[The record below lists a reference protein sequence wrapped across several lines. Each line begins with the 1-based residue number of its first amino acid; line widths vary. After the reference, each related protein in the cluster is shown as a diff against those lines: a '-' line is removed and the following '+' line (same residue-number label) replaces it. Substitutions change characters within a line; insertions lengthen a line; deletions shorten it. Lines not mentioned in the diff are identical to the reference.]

1 MARLLFQGHGT
12 YKIKT
17 TNGTMIYVDPFI
29 ESDYEEPADIILVTH
44 EHPDHNKIDLVNKKE
59 NCRIIR
65 AKDLNI
71 NGEYLTTVVDEV
83 EIEAV
88 EAYNKNHKKEECVGY
103 ILRLDNKVIYCSG
116 DTSTTEDM
124 KTKLPTYNIDY
135 ALLPT
140 DGIYNMD
147 AIEAAQCA
155 ELINAKHAIPIHMQP
170 YKKFSNDV
178 AEKFI
183 CNNRLIV
190 EPDEWIE
197 L

>member
-1 MARLLFQGHGT
+1 MAKLLFQGHGT

-17 TNGTMIYVDPFI
+17 MDGTMIYVDPFI
-29 ESDYEEPADIILVTH
+29 ESNYEEPADIILVTH
-44 EHPDHNKIDLVNKKE
+44 EHPDHNKIDLITQKE

-65 AKDLNI
+65 SKDLNV
-71 NGEYLTTVVDEV
+71 NGNYLTTTVGKI

-103 ILRLDNKVIYCSG
+103 ILRVDNKVIYCSG

-124 KTKLPTYNIDY
+124 KNKLPKYNIDY

-155 ELINAKHAIPIHMQP
+155 ETINTKHAIPIHMQP
-170 YKKFSNDV
+170 YKKFSKEV
-178 AEKFI
+178 AENFK
-183 CNNRLIV
+183 CSNKLIV
-190 EPDEWIE
+190 EPDRWIE